1 MAHIDPPKRIKED
14 DGMDTY
20 RTRGQ
25 RTAEARTNELLRT
38 IVDGGPLADAYLA
51 TQARREWAMAAVR
64 PTVARRTT
72 SRDLAAAGRWL
83 GTRLGAIGQR
93 LQGAHPVGRA
103 IGSRAAAAEPGT
115 AS

>member
-1 MAHIDPPKRIKED
+1 
-14 DGMDTY
+14 MDTY

-25 RTAEARTNELLRT
+25 QTAEARTNELLRT

-51 TQARREWAMAAVR
+51 AQARREWAVAAVP
-64 PTVARRTT
+64 PTA

-83 GTRLGAIGQR
+83 GTRLIAIGQR
-93 LQGAHPVGRA
+93 LKGAHPVGRA
-103 IGSRAAAAEPGT
+103 IGGPAAAAEPGT

>member
-1 MAHIDPPKRIKED
+1 
-14 DGMDTY
+14 MDAY
-20 RTRGQ
+20 RTRGR

-64 PTVARRTT
+64 PTVARRTAG
-72 SRDLAAAGRWL
+72 RDLAAARR
-83 GTRLGAIGQR
+83 RLGSGLAAVGQR
-93 LQGAHPVGRA
+93 LQGAHSVGRA
-103 IGSRAAAAEPGT
+103 IGGRAAAAEPGT